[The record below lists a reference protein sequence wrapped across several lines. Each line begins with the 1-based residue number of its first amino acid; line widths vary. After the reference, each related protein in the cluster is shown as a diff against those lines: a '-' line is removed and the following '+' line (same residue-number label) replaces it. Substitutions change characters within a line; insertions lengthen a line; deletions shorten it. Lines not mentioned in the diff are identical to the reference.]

1 MNKLKKDNV
10 LNFPSKMTEIERE
23 VEAIVF
29 AAAEP
34 LSIETIETKI
44 SKNTDVLKI
53 LQKLQTFYTNRGI
66 NLVCISNKWSF
77 RTAQNLSSLM
87 SQQKTVEKKLSKAA
101 IETLAI
107 IVYHQ
112 PVTRAEIEEIRG
124 VAFGTNTLE
133 ILMELNW
140 VKPQGR
146 KDIPGKPIQY
156 GTTDDFLSH
165 FNLQKL
171 SDLPTVDEL
180 GTAGLIDTSSVDA
193 SIFGTGKFYK
203 EKQEDNEAEESVDAV
218 DTAKAEL
225 DTLVNNEATLSE
237 EFKEKTAVI
246 FEAAVKSKL
255 SDEIDRLETQYKEE
269 LAEEVSSTKSELVE
283 KVDSYLNYVVENW
296 IKENEIAIENG
307 LRTEIAEGFMDKL
320 KDLFTESYIQ
330 VPESKVDLVDE
341 LAEQVEELETKLNE
355 TTQKV
360 IDQSG
365 EIEEMTKDRII
376 NESASDLADTQVEKL
391 KSLVNDLDFENEE
404 KFKEKVDTIKEAH
417 FSQETGSSDESP
429 MIEEDGHDEVM
440 ETSPNMERYVSTL
453 KKTVS
458 KN

>member
-53 LQKLQTFYTNRGI
+53 FQKLQTFYTNRGI

-203 EKQEDNEAEESVDAV
+203 EKQED
-218 DTAKAEL
+218 K
-225 DTLVNNEATLSE
+225 
-237 EFKEKTAVI
+237 
-246 FEAAVKSKL
+246 
-255 SDEIDRLETQYKEE
+255 
-269 LAEEVSSTKSELVE
+269 
-283 KVDSYLNYVVENW
+283 
-296 IKENEIAIENG
+296 KENIYSDI
-307 LRTEIAEGFMDKL
+307 
-320 KDLFTESYIQ
+320 
-330 VPESKVDLVDE
+330 DE
-341 LAEQVEELETKLNE
+341 MLN
-355 TTQKV
+355 
-360 IDQSG
+360 
-365 EIEEMTKDRII
+365 
-376 NESASDLADTQVEKL
+376 
-391 KSLVNDLDFENEE
+391 
-404 KFKEKVDTIKEAH
+404 
-417 FSQETGSSDESP
+417 
-429 MIEEDGHDEVM
+429 
-440 ETSPNMERYVSTL
+440 STL
-453 KKTVS
+453 KPES
-458 KN
+458 EE

>member
-156 GTTDDFLSH
+156 GTTDEFLSH

-203 EKQEDNEAEESVDAV
+203 EKQED
-218 DTAKAEL
+218 K
-225 DTLVNNEATLSE
+225 
-237 EFKEKTAVI
+237 
-246 FEAAVKSKL
+246 
-255 SDEIDRLETQYKEE
+255 
-269 LAEEVSSTKSELVE
+269 
-283 KVDSYLNYVVENW
+283 
-296 IKENEIAIENG
+296 KENIYSDI
-307 LRTEIAEGFMDKL
+307 
-320 KDLFTESYIQ
+320 
-330 VPESKVDLVDE
+330 DE
-341 LAEQVEELETKLNE
+341 MLN
-355 TTQKV
+355 
-360 IDQSG
+360 
-365 EIEEMTKDRII
+365 
-376 NESASDLADTQVEKL
+376 
-391 KSLVNDLDFENEE
+391 
-404 KFKEKVDTIKEAH
+404 
-417 FSQETGSSDESP
+417 
-429 MIEEDGHDEVM
+429 
-440 ETSPNMERYVSTL
+440 STL
-453 KKTVS
+453 KPES
-458 KN
+458 EE